1 MCNFPTMSGYADEGI
16 AYGSQR
22 VFVERWYTPHGVT
35 ALFRDLVPP
44 TAVDLEVFGNRL
56 AVACYANR
64 VAAEAVGRRP
74 LLQHDRY
81 WPVLICA
88 TVTKP
93 ENWTPA
99 LRTARA
105 SLAGIGAQEDALHL
119 QHLVRSR
126 VREPGLDVDEGHSE
140 SLGAIE
146 HLAQRQGAVV
156 ERDQR
161 DLDLQPGEGIQAVGR
176 TIEHRALEAL
186 HVELQERSGAFGHST

>member
-1 MCNFPTMSGYADEGI
+1 MIERDRDALFHSLRILRPGGNLVCNFPTMSGYADEGI

-99 LRTARA
+99 YAP
-105 SLAGIGAQEDALHL
+105 
-119 QHLVRSR
+119 
-126 VREPGLDVDEGHSE
+126 REHP
-140 SLGAIE
+140 
-146 HLAQRQGAVV
+146 
-156 ERDQR
+156 
-161 DLDLQPGEGIQAVGR
+161 
-176 TIEHRALEAL
+176 
-186 HVELQERSGAFGHST
+186 